1 MFSSES
7 RLTHL
12 PNQRHNHQNRLQLH
26 WLNELVL
33 AVAVGGGGST
43 KKKKHATTQSTGEP
57 LPALQ
62 AGGYR
67 RTQRLNQLDPPK
79 QFPLDRM
86 RLSLRDLLVIGPP
99 LLAKKERQVQA
110 INQKNLSFPFL
121 SLWQNNWMM
130 RCGCRASKILK
141 KLFIIRPYWRKDL
154 RHDGSR
160 VVDLISRAGG

>member
-1 MFSSES
+1 M
-7 RLTHL
+7 
-12 PNQRHNHQNRLQLH
+12 
-26 WLNELVL
+26 L

-43 KKKKHATTQSTGEP
+43 KKHATTPSTGEP

-110 INQKNLSFPFL
+110 INKKMLSFPFFMTEQL
-121 SLWQNNWMM
+121 NDAVRLQ
-130 RCGCRASKILK
+130 GL
-141 KLFIIRPYWRKDL
+141 
-154 RHDGSR
+154 
-160 VVDLISRAGG
+160 

>member
-1 MFSSES
+1 M
-7 RLTHL
+7 
-12 PNQRHNHQNRLQLH
+12 
-26 WLNELVL
+26 L

-43 KKKKHATTQSTGEP
+43 KTTQSTGEP

-110 INQKNLSFPFL
+110 INKKIISFPFL
-121 SLWQNNWMM
+121 
-130 RCGCRASKILK
+130 
-141 KLFIIRPYWRKDL
+141 
-154 RHDGSR
+154 
-160 VVDLISRAGG
+160 

>member
-110 INQKNLSFPFL
+110 INQKNLSSFL
-121 SLWQNNWMM
+121 YDRTIEWCGAAAGPLRFWRSYSLSVPIEEKTFGMM
-130 RCGCRASKILK
+130 
-141 KLFIIRPYWRKDL
+141 
-154 RHDGSR
+154 
-160 VVDLISRAGG
+160 VVE

>member
-1 MFSSES
+1 M
-7 RLTHL
+7 
-12 PNQRHNHQNRLQLH
+12 
-26 WLNELVL
+26 L

-43 KKKKHATTQSTGEP
+43 KKHATTQSTGEP

-110 INQKNLSFPFL
+110 INKKMLSFPF
-121 SLWQNNWMM
+121 
-130 RCGCRASKILK
+130 
-141 KLFIIRPYWRKDL
+141 FIFMTEQLNDAVRL
-154 RHDGSR
+154 QG
-160 VVDLISRAGG
+160 L

>member
-1 MFSSES
+1 M
-7 RLTHL
+7 
-12 PNQRHNHQNRLQLH
+12 
-26 WLNELVL
+26 L

-110 INQKNLSFPFL
+110 INQKNLSSFL
-121 SLWQNNWMM
+121 YD
-130 RCGCRASKILK
+130 RTIE
-141 KLFIIRPYWRKDL
+141 
-154 RHDGSR
+154 
-160 VVDLISRAGG
+160 

>member
-1 MFSSES
+1 M
-7 RLTHL
+7 
-12 PNQRHNHQNRLQLH
+12 
-26 WLNELVL
+26 L

-43 KKKKHATTQSTGEP
+43 KKHATTQSTGEP

-99 LLAKKERQVQA
+99 LLAKKERKVQA
-110 INQKNLSFPFL
+110 INQLNLSFPFFMTEQL
-121 SLWQNNWMM
+121 NDAVRLQ
-130 RCGCRASKILK
+130 GL
-141 KLFIIRPYWRKDL
+141 
-154 RHDGSR
+154 
-160 VVDLISRAGG
+160 